1 MASRRRFALPAV
13 LAGVIGLG
21 AGMPALAAGSRPR
34 LAPETPAQLIAAV
47 LAHRSTPLSGGVA
60 WTPDLGLPSLSSLQ
74 GGGQGL
80 PAAGAFDPTSLLTTP
95 QTFSVWVNGSEER
108 IAASTS
114 LAESDVLRV
123 GSEVW
128 LWNSATQHVT
138 RLLVPTPGSPPSAS
152 PVDPQTLAAGF
163 VRRLQAAGTDVSVGT
178 PTYVA
183 GVAAQVL
190 QLSPADPATSTV
202 SAVDIAVDP
211 TNGAV
216 LQVTVLA
223 AGQARP
229 ALQVGFTWV
238 RFAAPAQSV
247 FAPPRGRTTTTKI
260 LTSRG
265 FVNATGHAGWYAY
278 APLTPTTAL
287 PGIASASPPR
297 LFGSGWSTF
306 ALVKLPARSPAV
318 AALEAAATPVTSGRL
333 LRSSLLDVLFF
344 PDGYALV
351 GFVPPAVLEADAAS
365 LAGCST
371 RA

>member
-247 FAPPRGRTTTTKI
+247 FAPPRGRTTTKI

-265 FVNATGHAGWYAY
+265 FVNATGHAGWYGY
-278 APLTPTTAL
+278 GPLTPTSAL
-287 PGIASASPPR
+287 PGIASASPR
-297 LFGSGWSTF
+297 LFGSGWSTV
-306 ALVKLPARSPAV
+306 AEVGLPAGSPAA
-318 AALEAAATPVTSGRL
+318 AALEAAATPVTGGRL
-333 LRSSLLDVLFF
+333 LRSSLLDVAVL
-344 PDGYALV
+344 PGGHALV

-365 LAGCST
+365 LAG
-371 RA
+371 

>member
-202 SAVDIAVDP
+202 SAVDIPVDP

-247 FAPPRGRTTTTKI
+247 FAPPRGRTTTKI

-265 FVNATGHAGWYAY
+265 FVNATGHAGWYGY
-278 APLTPTTAL
+278 GPLTPTSAL
-287 PGIASASPPR
+287 PGIASASPR
-297 LFGSGWSTF
+297 LFGSGWSTV
-306 ALVKLPARSPAV
+306 AEVGLPAGSPAA
-318 AALEAAATPVTSGRL
+318 AALEAAATPVTGGRL
-333 LRSSLLDVLFF
+333 LRSSLLDVAVL
-344 PDGYALV
+344 PGGHALV

-365 LAGCST
+365 LAG
-371 RA
+371 

>member
-202 SAVDIAVDP
+202 SAVDIPVDP

-216 LQVTVLA
+216 LQVTVAA

-247 FAPPRGRTTTTKI
+247 FAPPRGRTTTTKV
-260 LTSRG
+260 LTSHG
-265 FVNATGHAGWYAY
+265 FVNATGHAGWYGY
-278 APLTPTTAL
+278 APLTPTSTP

-297 LFGSGWSTF
+297 LFGSGWSTV
-306 ALVKLPARSPAV
+306 AEVGLPAGSPAA
-318 AALEAAATPVTSGRL
+318 AALEAAATPVTGGRL
-333 LRSSLLDVLFF
+333 LRSSLLDVAVL
-344 PDGYALV
+344 PGGHALV

-365 LAGCST
+365 LAG
-371 RA
+371 